1 MEIVQR
7 YPSESSEDSDLS
19 CSHLCMHHCFQH
31 HFSSTPNILSSTR
44 KCNGHPTHQILP
56 HPTSFTSSHPIHNAH
71 LCSPPLRHFLRPL
84 CQKNHRPRI
93 RHLPFTADWI
103 WPLCR
108 NIFNGCS
115 CHYGE
120 KEKGFRQNIIHFLDH
135 PTILNLWILSFSEM
149 FTAVGLIEFFYK
161 QSLKGMQAFLT
172 AMTYCSYSFGFFF

>member
-1 MEIVQR
+1 MIWKLIATMLIFVV
-7 YPSESSEDSDLS
+7 
-19 CSHLCMHHCFQH
+19 
-31 HFSSTPNILSSTR
+31 
-44 KCNGHPTHQILP
+44 
-56 HPTSFTSSHPIHNAH
+56 
-71 LCSPPLRHFLRPL
+71 PLLWHFLRPF
-84 CQKNHRPRI
+84 CQKNHMPRI

-172 AMTYCSYSFGFFF
+172 AMTYCSYSFGFFFWAPCWFQWWTRSPQAPQMAVGSMKMIWTKTG